1 MTRYI
6 PIILLLAFLQFHCN
20 SDASKNKLESDT
32 EKKSLLPV
40 KDLLLEDLHN
50 AKNDYTAILQRTRFN
65 GKTDSTYLS
74 IEQFI
79 NWSNNMIPKAV
90 DSATFQSAFR
100 ETSLKD
106 ETTGLFQF
114 IYEDTT
120 FKTDVRKIIVYIQ
133 PGADNDHVKRIYIE
147 SGKIPLDSILDR
159 KILWEMGHYIL
170 VADQKKSG
178 AGPAEIHTTKVI
190 WDPAYFSK
198 D

>member
-1 MTRYI
+1 MIRHL
-6 PIILLLAFLQFHCN
+6 PLIILLAFLQFHCH
-20 SDASKNKLESDT
+20 SGASKNENEEDI

-40 KDLLLEDLHN
+40 KDLLLEDMQN
-50 AKNDYTAILQRTRFN
+50 ARNDYTAILQRTRFN
-65 GKTDSTYLS
+65 GRTDSIFLT
-74 IEQFI
+74 IEQFM
-79 NWSNNMIPKAV
+79 NWTSDRIPKAL
-90 DSATFQSAFR
+90 DSATFQKVFR

-120 FKTDVRKIIVYIQ
+120 FQTDVRKVIVYIQ
-133 PGADNDHVKRIYIE
+133 PGADNDHIKRIYIE
-147 SGKIPLDSILDR
+147 SGKNLQDSIADR

-170 VADQKKSG
+170 VAEQKKVG
-178 AGPAEIHTTKVI
+178 EAKEEMHTTKVI

>member
-1 MTRYI
+1 MIRHL
-6 PIILLLAFLQFHCN
+6 PLIILLSFLQFHCH
-20 SDASKNKLESDT
+20 SDASNSENEENKT
-32 EKKSLLPV
+32 LLPV
-40 KDLLLEDLHN
+40 KDLLLEDLQN
-50 AKNDYTAILQRTRFN
+50 ARDEYTAILQKTRFN
-65 GKTDSTYLS
+65 GKTDSIFLT
-74 IEQFI
+74 IEQFM
-79 NWSNNMIPKAV
+79 NWTSDRIPKAL
-90 DSATFQSAFR
+90 DSAIFQKAFR

-120 FKTDVRKIIVYIQ
+120 LHTDVRKVIVYIQ

-147 SGKIPLDSILDR
+147 SGNIPHDSIADR

-170 VADQKKSG
+170 VAEQKKVG
-178 AGPAEIHTTKVI
+178 EGKEEMYTTKVI